1 MNENNDFLVS
11 TEWLGKSLDNPNIC
25 IVDCDIYDSFVR
37 AHIFGAVGIKV
48 HHYIKHP
55 EDAKYPKEYPWVAD
69 PDVVKE
75 IFEDIGIG
83 DDTTVVAYDS
93 GGGLWAARFW
103 WVLNYYGHS
112 NAKVLDGG
120 WKKWFDEGRPIS
132 NEIKNTNLVE
142 FTPKSNPDLICTLDQ
157 GVDRVN
163 NENVIFLDVRSDG
176 EWDGSNSRGNNR
188 TGHVPGSVHIEWTNF
203 LNKDQFQTF
212 KSKREIQEILDLN
225 GITHEKEIV
234 TY

>member
-55 EDAKYPKEYPWVAD
+55 EYAKYPKEYPWVAD

-83 DDTTVVAYDS
+83 DDTTVAYGKDIDYS
-93 GGGLWAARFW
+93 LIEITS
-103 WVLNYYGHS
+103 V
-112 NAKVLDGG
+112 
-120 WKKWFDEGRPIS
+120 DEGSLAKIGDKIIIAK
-132 NEIKNTNLVE
+132 ELVE
-142 FTPKSNPDLICTLDQ
+142 
-157 GVDRVN
+157 
-163 NENVIFLDVRSDG
+163 EVILKNQD
-176 EWDGSNSRGNNR
+176 
-188 TGHVPGSVHIEWTNF
+188 SVLYELYQKEHH
-203 LNKDQFQTF
+203 QFQTF